1 MVEISE
7 VIEEEPPTPPPPPP
21 PPAAVNETKNA
32 NAAVESRSQERLSDA
47 DEIEAALSAHI
58 TRPSAQMHLQ
68 NLITK
73 LRKEGKALQ
82 RVAASTS
89 AAAAETE
96 AEAASPAV
104 PPAKRAAPPATT
116 EEEEEVPTTPTPPKK
131 SPVTQPIVT
140 SSTNKYQTFPTH
152 YFDCGEYNSPLVTV
166 YVPLTGIGSHDKS
179 KISCDFTPTS
189 FDLIVSDFIT
199 SDGKL
204 KKSYRLLNDNLE
216 KEIDVSK
223 SKYVVKANK
232 IIIKLGK
239 IKGDYSYDHW
249 TELTAKKKK
258 TKKAGGGSNKDD
270 PTAGIMDLMKDMY
283 DSGDDNMKKMIG
295 ETMYKQRTGQLG
307 KDGMMPG
314 MGGGMGDMGLGDMG
328 IWCT

>member
-7 VIEEEPPTPPPPPP
+7 VIEEETTTPQE
-21 PPAAVNETKNA
+21 VEETTN
-32 NAAVESRSQERLSDA
+32 AVESRSQERLSDA
-47 DEIEAALSAHI
+47 DEIEAALAHV

-89 AAAAETE
+89 AAAAADADDESST
-96 AEAASPAV
+96 SPALA
-104 PPAKRAAPPATT
+104 PAKRAAPPAT
-116 EEEEEVPTTPTPPKK
+116 EMPTPPKK
-131 SPVTQPIVT
+131 SPVTKPIIT
-140 SSTNKYQTFPTH
+140 SSTNKFQTFPTH

-179 KISCDFTPTS
+179 KISCAFTSSS
-189 FDLIVSDFIT
+189 FDLIVTDF
-199 SDGKL
+199 SDG
-204 KKSYRLLNDNLE
+204 KSYRLLNDNLE
-216 KEIDVSK
+216 KDIDVSK
-223 SKYVVKANK
+223 SKYIVKANK

-239 IKGDYSYDHW
+239 VKGEYSYDHW
-249 TELTAKKKK
+249 TELTSKKKK
-258 TKKAGGGSNKDD
+258 SKESKGNKDD

-307 KDGMMPG
+307 KDGG
-314 MGGGMGDMGLGDMG
+314 MGGMGGMGDMGLGDMD
-328 IWCT
+328 I

>member
-1 MVEISE
+1 
-7 VIEEEPPTPPPPPP
+7 
-21 PPAAVNETKNA
+21 
-32 NAAVESRSQERLSDA
+32 
-47 DEIEAALSAHI
+47 
-58 TRPSAQMHLQ
+58 MHLQ

-166 YVPLTGIGSHDKS
+166 YVPLTGIGTHDKS

-189 FDLIVSDFIT
+189 FDLIVSDFST
-199 SDGKL
+199 TNDDGKL

-258 TKKAGGGSNKDD
+258 TKKAGGSGSGSNKDD

-328 IWCT
+328 I

>member
-7 VIEEEPPTPPPPPP
+7 VIEEETTTPQEVEETTS
-21 PPAAVNETKNA
+21 AVA
-32 NAAVESRSQERLSDA
+32 SSRSQERLSDA
-47 DEIEAALSAHI
+47 DEIEAALAHI

-89 AAAAETE
+89 ASTAATE
-96 AEAASPAV
+96 SSTSPAA
-104 PPAKRAAPPATT
+104 PAKRAAPPA
-116 EEEEEVPTTPTPPKK
+116 EIPTPPKK
-131 SPVTQPIVT
+131 SPVTKPIIT

-179 KISCDFTPTS
+179 KISCDFTSTS
-189 FDLIVSDFIT
+189 FDLIVSDF
-199 SDGKL
+199 SDG
-204 KKSYRLLNDNLE
+204 KSYRLLNDNLE
-216 KEIDVSK
+216 KDIDVSK

-239 IKGDYSYDHW
+239 VKGEYSYDHW

-258 TKKAGGGSNKDD
+258 STDSKGKKDD

-283 DSGDDNMKKMIG
+283 DNGDDNMKKMIG

-307 KDGMMPG
+307 KDDGMPG
-314 MGGGMGDMGLGDMG
+314 LAGMGGMGDMGLGDMG
-328 IWCT
+328 I